1 MRSTMSKF
9 ALMLSAAVLAFAP
22 TLASAGSLV
31 EAQEEVMIEEVMV
44 EESTGSLGG
53 STGLIIG
60 GIVGLLALAALAD
73 RDDDDDDATTTPTTT
88 TAE

>member
-1 MRSTMSKF
+1 MSK
-9 ALMLSAAVLAFAP
+9 LLLTLSAAALAFSPA
-22 TLASAGSLV
+22 LASAGSLV

-60 GIVGLLALAALAD
+60 GVVGLLALAALAD
-73 RDDDDDDATTTPTTT
+73 SDDDDDDTSSTSTPIPTAT
-88 TAE
+88 AF